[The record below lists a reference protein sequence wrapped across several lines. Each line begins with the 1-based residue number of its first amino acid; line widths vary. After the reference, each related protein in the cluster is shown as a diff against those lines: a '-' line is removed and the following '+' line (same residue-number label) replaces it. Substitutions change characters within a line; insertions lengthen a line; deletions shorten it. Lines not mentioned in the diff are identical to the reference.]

1 MKGKCSKILHIIL
14 LLVIYAEGKKKSKK
28 TGKLIIN
35 TVHEPEFCE
44 PKLRTQFDRVKFQY
58 EMWFANGT
66 LKESSYGG
74 FKNEPI
80 SITMGVGVYPTVF
93 IRLSA
98 ASGVQGFAKTF
109 RGALKNESFTFEVE
123 IVSINGTSDYRY
135 LQQEEGSGS
144 ELAGHIDDKAISC
157 DSCITVVEEFW
168 YGLTELLEERAKKD
182 PNEVNNDKKSLNMGY
197 DDETEKLIQT
207 LCSTK
212 KMKRE
217 YKDYI
222 RTKCDALL
230 KTYKKKLLDHFLD
243 TDLHPKYLS
252 PKVKKFCSLT
262 NQCHKSRPFT
272 KTECDTCRNF
282 ALETE
287 LTMRRTLHK
296 KKVGKE
302 REKQVWEVLSEVV
315 QKIELRHEKVGPVLE
330 TYEDIIEEYGPAIV
344 KLIASEEWELLPMGL
359 ENKICAD
366 ISNMCPKSD
375 VRGEL

>member
-1 MKGKCSKILHIIL
+1 
-14 LLVIYAEGKKKSKK
+14 
-28 TGKLIIN
+28 
-35 TVHEPEFCE
+35 
-44 PKLRTQFDRVKFQY
+44 
-58 EMWFANGT
+58 
-66 LKESSYGG
+66 
-74 FKNEPI
+74 
-80 SITMGVGVYPTVF
+80 MGVGHTAPDLEKKVLIGMCVGEERRAYVPNNLV
-93 IRLSA
+93 IGPA
-98 ASGVQGFAKTF
+98 GFAKTF